1 MRWLAILLC
10 AVAFGQA
17 PALDEELLTAA
28 RKGDLPGVKA
38 LLEKGASLEAKSRYG
53 QTPLFFAARNGHEE
67 VVKFLLAKGASTNVN
82 DTFYKMSLLAATADK
97 GYTAIVKALLDAGAS
112 GAGEALE
119 AGAERGSTEMVA
131 MVLATGKATPA
142 DLTKALTAAEQVKK
156 PEVVELLTK
165 AGAKPAPAPTAQID
179 AEILKRY
186 VGTYKGDPIG
196 EVAITLRENKLFL
209 GVQGQTLEMG
219 AFDET
224 TFALKVQ
231 PGATWKFTVEGGKA
245 TVVTF
250 QRGAQSIPMKRV
262 EGQ

>member
-1 MRWLAILLC
+1 MRWLAVLIC
-10 AVAFGQA
+10 AAAFGQA
-17 PALDEELLTAA
+17 PALDEDLLAAA

-38 LLEKGASLEAKSRYG
+38 LLEKGAALEAKSRYG

-67 VVKFLLAKGASTNVN
+67 IVKYLLAKGASPNVN
-82 DTFYKMSLLAATADK
+82 DTFYKMSIVAATADK
-97 GYTAIVKALLDAGAS
+97 GYTGIVKALVDAGS
-112 GAGEALE
+112 PGAGDALE
-119 AGAERGSTEMVA
+119 VGASRGSMEMA
-131 MVLATGKATPA
+131 TMLIATGKLTPA
-142 DLTKALTAAEQVKK
+142 DLTKSLTAAEQAKK
-156 PEVVELLTK
+156 PEVAELLIK
-165 AGAKPAPAPTAQID
+165 AGAKPAAAPTAQVGE
-179 AEILKRY
+179 EILKRY

-196 EVAITLRENKLFL
+196 EIAIALRENKLFL
-209 GVQGQTLEMG
+209 GVQGQSLEMA

-250 QRGAQSIPMKRV
+250 ERGAMKVPLKRV